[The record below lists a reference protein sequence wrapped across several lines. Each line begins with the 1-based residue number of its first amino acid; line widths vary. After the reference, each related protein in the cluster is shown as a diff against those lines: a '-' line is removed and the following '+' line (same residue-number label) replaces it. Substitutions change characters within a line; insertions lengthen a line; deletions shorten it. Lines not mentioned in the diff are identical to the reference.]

1 VSEQRL
7 GLLGVLAPFEVGRGE
22 AVAQPMEGEPLAREP
37 GLRQQLL
44 VLLLVEIVVT
54 RGVADAVGEDES

>member
-1 VSEQRL
+1 
-7 GLLGVLAPFEVGRGE
+7 
-22 AVAQPMEGEPLAREP
+22 MEGEPLAREP